1 VKRILVDAGP
11 LVAALDRRDR
21 FHSWAVETLRSLR
34 PPLIT
39 CEAVA
44 TEAFHLL
51 RRTPNGPQVL
61 LDVLS
66 RGAVEI
72 DFRLGDD
79 LSGVSA
85 LVRRYADVPMSL
97 ADACL
102 VRMAE
107 ADRDSVVMTL
117 DGDFRVYR
125 LSGRRAVP
133 VLMPPQLS

>member
-1 VKRILVDAGP
+1 
-11 LVAALDRRDR
+11 
-21 FHSWAVETLRSLR
+21 
-34 PPLIT
+34 
-39 CEAVA
+39 VA